1 VTASWEAD
9 VDYEQSHLIK
19 MANQISANVPDRRAV
34 ADQVAAHLRNFWT
47 PLMRRE
53 LQAIADDYPDL
64 LVPDVHA
71 ALVVVRRT

>member
-1 VTASWEAD
+1 MTASWET

-19 MANQISANVPDRRAV
+19 MANQIAANVPDRAAV

-47 PLMRRE
+47 PLMRRD